1 MFYICYANNSIMKLI
16 KLSLLL
22 FIFITSTFYSSAQ
35 TAENPWAISVGIDL
49 INVQGDDIDSGLN
62 FGAPALSLSRYLGVG
77 FSLGAQYSLNN
88 IKNTPEDLGYSSIDG
103 VVKYNLS
110 DGKISPYLFAGFGV
124 SRFSTNA
131 DNEGLLPSKETS
143 RTGLGGIGVNFDLND
158 KLAINVS
165 TSYRSDIEGD
175 GYNHLQHIVG
185 LSYSF
190 GAGDADKDGVSDEK
204 DECPDVPG
212 LKEFNGCPDSDG
224 DGIPDNKD
232 RCPEE
237 AGTEAL
243 QGCPD
248 GDGDG
253 VADIDDIC
261 PDIAGMAE
269 MNGCPDTDSDGVSDN
284 EDKCPEIAGDI
295 ANGGCPWADTDGD
308 GVLDNIDACKD
319 EKGTIVNNGCPELSK
334 EILATLNKFGLR
346 INFPANSDK
355 ILGKKTQNI
364 LYQIKELLEEYPGDI
379 LIVEGYASSDGDDAY
394 NIELSIKR
402 AQAVKAYL
410 VKIGV
415 SKDRLEVRGLGEAE
429 PISNNESKEGRA
441 ENRRVQFL
449 PKLKVLFLQ

>member
-1 MFYICYANNSIMKLI
+1 MFYICYANKSIMKLI

-35 TAENPWAISVGIDL
+35 NAENPWAISVGIDL
-49 INVQGDDIDSGLN
+49 INVQGGDIDSGLN

-165 TSYRSDIEGD
+165 ASYRSDIEGD

>member
-1 MFYICYANNSIMKLI
+1 MNHFI
-16 KLSLLL
+16 KIFFSLAFLL
-22 FIFITSTFYSSAQ
+22 FFQFGISQNSVK
-35 TAENPWAISVGIDL
+35 PWVIGVGVDF
-49 INVQGDDIDSGLN
+49 INVQGGDLDSGLN
-62 FGAPALSLSRYLGVG
+62 FGAPALSLSRYLGAG

-88 IKNTPEDLGYSSIDG
+88 VKNTPEDLGYSSVDG

-110 DGKISPYLFAGFGV
+110 DGKISPYLFAGYGF
-124 SRFSTNA
+124 SRLEPASN
-131 DNEGLLPSKETS
+131 DSEGYYPSKETS

-190 GAGDADKDGVSDEK
+190 GAGDADGDGVSDEK

-224 DGIPDNKD
+224 DGIPDTKD

-269 MNGCPDTDSDGVSDN
+269 MNGCPDTDGDGVSDN
-284 EDKCPEIAGDI
+284 EDKCPEIAGDV

-319 EKGTIVNNGCPELSK
+319 QKGTIYNNGCPELSK

-346 INFPANSDK
+346 INFAANSDK

-364 LYQIKELLEEYPGDI
+364 LYQIKELLEENPEGI
-379 LIVEGYASSDGDDAY
+379 LIIEGYASSDGDDAY

-402 AQAVKAYL
+402 AQSVKAYL
-410 VKIGV
+410 IKIGV
-415 SKDRLEVRGLGEAE
+415 LKDRLEVRGLGEAE
-429 PISNNESKEGRA
+429 PISDNESHEGRA

-449 PKLKVLFLQ
+449 PKNN

>member
-1 MFYICYANNSIMKLI
+1 MSHFVKTFFSLTLL
-16 KLSLLL
+16 LSLQLG
-22 FIFITSTFYSSAQ
+22 ISQ

-49 INVQGDDIDSGLN
+49 INLQGDDVDSGLN
-62 FGAPALSLSRYLGVG
+62 FGAPALSLSRYLGAG
-77 FSLGAQYSLNN
+77 FSLGAQYALNN
-88 IKNTPEDLGYSSIDG
+88 VKNTSEDLGYASIDG
-103 VVKYNLS
+103 IVKYNLS

-124 SRFSTNA
+124 SKFSTDA
-131 DNEGLLPSKETS
+131 ENEGLLPSKETS

-269 MNGCPDTDSDGVSDN
+269 MNGCPDTDGDGVSDN
-284 EDKCPEIAGDI
+284 EDKCPQIAGDV

-308 GVLDNIDACKD
+308 GVLDNIDVCKD
-319 EKGTIVNNGCPELSK
+319 QIGTIANNGCPELSK

-364 LYQIKELLEEYPGDI
+364 LYQIKELLKENPEGI
-379 LIVEGYASSDGDDAY
+379 LIVEGYASSDGDEAY

-410 VKIGV
+410 VEIGV

-429 PISNNESKEGRA
+429 PISDNVSKEGRA

>member
-1 MFYICYANNSIMKLI
+1 MKFI
-16 KLSLLL
+16 KSTLLL
-22 FIFITSTFYSSAQ
+22 FIFISSTFYSLAQ
-35 TAENPWAISVGIDL
+35 TSENPWAISVGLDL
-49 INVQGDDIDSGLN
+49 INVQGGDLDSGLN
-62 FGAPALSLSRYLGVG
+62 FGAPALSLSRYLGAG

-88 IKNTPEDLGYSSIDG
+88 VKNTPEDLGYSSVDG

-110 DGKISPYLFAGFGV
+110 DGKISPYLFAGYGF
-124 SRFSTNA
+124 SRLEPASA
-131 DNEGLLPSKETS
+131 DSEGSYPSKETS

-158 KLAINVS
+158 KLAVNVS

-190 GAGDADKDGVSDEK
+190 GAGDADGDGVSDEK

-224 DGIPDNKD
+224 DGIPDTKD

-269 MNGCPDTDSDGVSDN
+269 MNGCPDTDGDGVSDN
-284 EDKCPEIAGDI
+284 EDKCPEIAGDV

-319 EKGTIVNNGCPELSK
+319 QKGTIYNNGCPELSK

-346 INFPANSDK
+346 INFAANSDK

-364 LYQIKELLEEYPGDI
+364 LYQIKELLEENPEGI
-379 LIVEGYASSDGDDAY
+379 LIIEGYASSDGDDAY

-402 AQAVKAYL
+402 AQSVKAYL
-410 VKIGV
+410 IKIGV
-415 SKDRLEVRGLGEAE
+415 FKDRLEVRGLGEAE
-429 PISNNESKEGRA
+429 PISDNESQEGRA

-449 PKLKVLFLQ
+449 PKNN

>member
-1 MFYICYANNSIMKLI
+1 MNYFI
-16 KLSLLL
+16 KIFFSLAFLLL
-22 FIFITSTFYSSAQ
+22 FQLGISQNSDK
-35 TAENPWAISVGIDL
+35 PWVIGVGVDL
-49 INVQGDDIDSGLN
+49 INIQGGEIDSGLN
-62 FGAPALSLSRYLGVG
+62 IGLPSVSLSRYLGAG

-131 DNEGLLPSKETS
+131 DNEGLFPSKETS

-165 TSYRSDIEGD
+165 ASYRSDIEGD

-269 MNGCPDTDSDGVSDN
+269 MNGCPDTDGDGVSDN
-284 EDKCPEIAGDI
+284 EDKCPQIAGDV

-334 EILATLNKFGLR
+334 G
-346 INFPANSDK
+346 NFS
-355 ILGKKTQNI
+355 
-364 LYQIKELLEEYPGDI
+364 
-379 LIVEGYASSDGDDAY
+379 
-394 NIELSIKR
+394 
-402 AQAVKAYL
+402 YL
-410 VKIGV
+410 K
-415 SKDRLEVRGLGEAE
+415 
-429 PISNNESKEGRA
+429 
-441 ENRRVQFL
+441 
-449 PKLKVLFLQ
+449 

>member
-1 MFYICYANNSIMKLI
+1 M
-16 KLSLLL
+16 
-22 FIFITSTFYSSAQ
+22 
-35 TAENPWAISVGIDL
+35 
-49 INVQGDDIDSGLN
+49 
-62 FGAPALSLSRYLGVG
+62 
-77 FSLGAQYSLNN
+77 
-88 IKNTPEDLGYSSIDG
+88 
-103 VVKYNLS
+103 KYNLS

-124 SRFSTNA
+124 SRFSTDA

-269 MNGCPDTDSDGVSDN
+269 MNGCPDTDGDGVSDN
-284 EDKCPEIAGDI
+284 EDKCPEIAGDV

-355 ILGKKTQNI
+355 ILGKKTQNM
-364 LYQIKELLEEYPGDI
+364 LYQIKELLEENPEGI

-410 VKIGV
+410 VEIGV

-429 PISNNESKEGRA
+429 PISDNESQEGRA

-449 PKLKVLFLQ
+449 PKNN

>member
-1 MFYICYANNSIMKLI
+1 MSHFVKTFFSLTLL
-16 KLSLLL
+16 LSLQLG
-22 FIFITSTFYSSAQ
+22 ISQ
-35 TAENPWAISVGIDL
+35 TAENPWAFSVGVDL
-49 INVQGDDIDSGLN
+49 INVQDTDVDSGLN
-62 FGAPALSLSRYLGVG
+62 FGAPALSLSRYLGAG
-77 FSLGAQYSLNN
+77 FSLGAQYALNN
-88 IKNTPEDLGYSSIDG
+88 VKNTSEDLGYASIDG
-103 VVKYNLS
+103 IVKYNLS

-124 SRFSTNA
+124 SKFSTDA
-131 DNEGLLPSKETS
+131 ENEGLLPSKETS

-269 MNGCPDTDSDGVSDN
+269 MNGCPDTDGDGVSDN
-284 EDKCPEIAGDI
+284 EDKCPQIAGDL

-308 GVLDNIDACKD
+308 GVLDNIDVCKD
-319 EKGTIVNNGCPELSK
+319 QIGTIANNGCPELSK

-364 LYQIKELLEEYPGDI
+364 LYQIKELLKENPEGI
-379 LIVEGYASSDGDDAY
+379 LIVEGYASSDGDEAY

-410 VKIGV
+410 VEIGV

-429 PISNNESKEGRA
+429 PISDNVSKEGRA

>member
-35 TAENPWAISVGIDL
+35 NAENPWAISVGIDL
-49 INVQGDDIDSGLN
+49 INVQGGDIDSGLN

-124 SRFSTNA
+124 SRFSTDA

>member
-1 MFYICYANNSIMKLI
+1 MSHFVKIFFSLTLL
-16 KLSLLL
+16 LSLQLG
-22 FIFITSTFYSSAQ
+22 ISQ
-35 TAENPWAISVGIDL
+35 TAENPWSISVGVDL
-49 INVQGDDIDSGLN
+49 INVQDDNVDSGLN
-62 FGAPALSLSRYLGVG
+62 FGVPALSLSRYLGSG
-77 FSLGAQYSLNN
+77 FSLSAQYALNN
-88 IKNTPEDLGYSSIDG
+88 IKNTPEDRGYASIDG
-103 VVKYNLS
+103 IVKYNLS
-110 DGKISPYLFAGFGV
+110 DGKTLPYLFAGFGV
-124 SRFSTNA
+124 SKFSTDA
-131 DNEGLLPSKETS
+131 ENEGLLPSKETS
-143 RTGLGGIGVNFDLND
+143 RTALGGIGVNYNLND

-165 TSYRSDIEGD
+165 TSYRVDIEGD
-175 GYNHLQHIVG
+175 GFNHLQHIVG

-253 VADIDDIC
+253 IADIDDIC

-269 MNGCPDTDSDGVSDN
+269 MNGCPDTDGDGVSDN
-284 EDKCPEIAGDI
+284 EDKCPQIVGDV
-295 ANGGCPWADTDGD
+295 ANSGCPWADTDGD

-319 EKGTIVNNGCPELSK
+319 QKGTTTNNGCPELSK

-346 INFPANSDK
+346 INFAANSDK

-364 LYQIKELLEEYPGDI
+364 LYQIKDLLEENPQGI

-415 SKDRLEVRGLGEAE
+415 LKERLEVRGFGEAE
-429 PISNNESKEGRA
+429 PISDNESQEGRA

-449 PKLKVLFLQ
+449 PKNN

>member
-1 MFYICYANNSIMKLI
+1 MNHFI
-16 KLSLLL
+16 KIFFSLAFLL
-22 FIFITSTFYSSAQ
+22 FFQLGISQNSDK
-35 TAENPWAISVGIDL
+35 PWVIGVGVDL
-49 INVQGDDIDSGLN
+49 INVQGGDIDSGLN
-62 FGAPALSLSRYLGVG
+62 FGVPALSLSRYLGAG

-269 MNGCPDTDSDGVSDN
+269 MNGCPDTDGDGVSDN
-284 EDKCPEIAGDI
+284 EDKCPEIAGDV

-364 LYQIKELLEEYPGDI
+364 LYQIKELLEENPEGI

-410 VKIGV
+410 VEIGV

-429 PISNNESKEGRA
+429 PISDNESKEGRA

>member
-1 MFYICYANNSIMKLI
+1 MKLI
-16 KLSLLL
+16 KSTLLL
-22 FIFITSTFYSSAQ
+22 FIFISSTFYSLAQ

-49 INVQGDDIDSGLN
+49 INLQGDDVDSGLN
-62 FGAPALSLSRYLGVG
+62 FGAPALSLSRYLGAG
-77 FSLGAQYSLNN
+77 FSLGAQYALNN
-88 IKNTPEDLGYSSIDG
+88 VKNTSEDLGYASIDG
-103 VVKYNLS
+103 IVKYNLS

-124 SRFSTNA
+124 SKFSTDA
-131 DNEGLLPSKETS
+131 ENEGLLPSKETS

-269 MNGCPDTDSDGVSDN
+269 MNGCPDTDGDGVSDN
-284 EDKCPEIAGDI
+284 EDKCPQIAGDV
-295 ANGGCPWADTDGD
+295 ANGGCPWADTDDD
-308 GVLDNIDACKD
+308 GVADKD
-319 EKGTIVNNGCPELSK
+319 DKCPDVAGTVSNNGCPELSN

-346 INFPANSDK
+346 INFAANSDK

-364 LYQIKELLEEYPGDI
+364 LNQIKELLQENPEGI
-379 LIVEGYASSDGDDAY
+379 LIIEGYASSDGDDAY

-415 SKDRLEVRGLGEAE
+415 LKERLEVRGFGEAE
-429 PISNNESKEGRA
+429 PISDNESQEGRA

-449 PKLKVLFLQ
+449 PKNN

>member
-1 MFYICYANNSIMKLI
+1 MSHFVKIFFSLTLL
-16 KLSLLL
+16 LSLQLG
-22 FIFITSTFYSSAQ
+22 ISQ
-35 TAENPWAISVGIDL
+35 TAENPWSISVGVDL
-49 INVQGDDIDSGLN
+49 INVQDDNVDSGLN
-62 FGAPALSLSRYLGVG
+62 FGVPALSLSRYLGSG
-77 FSLGAQYSLNN
+77 FSLSAQYALNN
-88 IKNTPEDLGYSSIDG
+88 IKNTPEDRGYASIDG
-103 VVKYNLS
+103 IVKYNLS
-110 DGKISPYLFAGFGV
+110 DGKTLPYLFAGFGV
-124 SRFSTNA
+124 SKFSTDA
-131 DNEGLLPSKETS
+131 ENEGLLPSKETS
-143 RTGLGGIGVNFDLND
+143 RTALGGIGVNYNLND

-165 TSYRSDIEGD
+165 TSYRVDIEGD
-175 GYNHLQHIVG
+175 GFNHLQHIVG

-248 GDGDG
+248 GDSDG

-269 MNGCPDTDSDGVSDN
+269 MNGCPDTDGDGVSDN
-284 EDKCPEIAGDI
+284 EDKCPQIVGDV
-295 ANGGCPWADTDGD
+295 ANSGCPWADTDGD

-319 EKGTIVNNGCPELSK
+319 QKGTTTNNGCPELSK

-346 INFPANSDK
+346 INFAANSDK

-364 LYQIKELLEEYPGDI
+364 LYQIKDLLEENPQGI

-415 SKDRLEVRGLGEAE
+415 LKERLEVRGFGEAE
-429 PISNNESKEGRA
+429 PISDNESQEGRA

-449 PKLKVLFLQ
+449 PKNN

>member
-1 MFYICYANNSIMKLI
+1 MDHFVKLFF
-16 KLSLLL
+16 SLAFLL
-22 FIFITSTFYSSAQ
+22 FFQFGISQNSN
-35 TAENPWAISVGIDL
+35 NPWAISVGLDL
-49 INVQGDDIDSGLN
+49 INVQGGDLDSGLN
-62 FGAPALSLSRYLGVG
+62 FGAPALSLSRYLGAG

-88 IKNTPEDLGYSSIDG
+88 IKNTPEDLGYSSVDG
-103 VVKYNLS
+103 IVKYNLS
-110 DGKISPYLFAGFGV
+110 DGNISPYLFVGFGV
-124 SRFSTNA
+124 SRFSTDT

-165 TSYRSDIEGD
+165 TSYRSDMEGD

-284 EDKCPEIAGDI
+284 EDKCPQIAGDA

-319 EKGTIVNNGCPELSK
+319 EKGTILNNGCPELSK

-364 LYQIKELLEEYPGDI
+364 LYQIKDLLKENPEGI
-379 LIVEGYASSDGDDAY
+379 LMVEGYASSDGNDAY

-410 VKIGV
+410 VEIGV

-429 PISNNESKEGRA
+429 PISDNESKEGRA

-449 PKLKVLFLQ
+449 PKLKVLFIQ

>member
-1 MFYICYANNSIMKLI
+1 MNHFI
-16 KLSLLL
+16 KIFFSLAFLLL
-22 FIFITSTFYSSAQ
+22 FQLGISQNSDK
-35 TAENPWAISVGIDL
+35 PWVIVVGVDL
-49 INVQGDDIDSGLN
+49 INIQGGDIDSGLN
-62 FGAPALSLSRYLGVG
+62 FGAPALSLSRYLGAG

-88 IKNTPEDLGYSSIDG
+88 IKNTPEDLGYSSYDG
-103 VVKYNLS
+103 LVKYNLS
-110 DGKISPYLFAGFGV
+110 DGKILPYLFAGFGV

-269 MNGCPDTDSDGVSDN
+269 MNGCPDTDGDGVSDN
-284 EDKCPEIAGDI
+284 EDKCPQIAGDVD
-295 ANGGCPWADTDGD
+295 NGGCPWADTDGD
-308 GVLDNIDACKD
+308 GVPDNIDACKD

-364 LYQIKELLEEYPGDI
+364 LYQIKELLEENPEGI

-410 VKIGV
+410 VEIGV
-415 SKDRLEVRGLGEAE
+415 SKDRLEVRGLGETE
-429 PISNNESKEGRA
+429 PISDNESKEGRA

-449 PKLKVLFLQ
+449 PKLKQLFLQ

>member
-1 MFYICYANNSIMKLI
+1 MNHFI
-16 KLSLLL
+16 KIFFSLVFLL
-22 FIFITSTFYSSAQ
+22 FFQFGISQNSDK
-35 TAENPWAISVGIDL
+35 PWVISVGVDF
-49 INVQGDDIDSGLN
+49 INIQGGDIDSGLN
-62 FGAPALSLSRYLGVG
+62 FGVPSLSLSRYLGAG

-88 IKNTPEDLGYSSIDG
+88 IKNTPEDLGYLSIDG

-124 SRFSTNA
+124 SRFSTDA

-190 GAGDADKDGVSDEK
+190 GAGDADSDGVSDEK

-248 GDGDG
+248 ADGDG

-269 MNGCPDTDSDGVSDN
+269 MNGCPDTDGDGVSDN
-284 EDKCPEIAGDI
+284 EDKCPKIAGDV
-295 ANGGCPWADTDGD
+295 ANSGCPWADTDGD

-355 ILGKKTQNI
+355 ILGKKTQNM
-364 LYQIKELLEEYPGDI
+364 LYQIKELLEENPEGI

-410 VKIGV
+410 VEIGV

-429 PISNNESKEGRA
+429 PISDNESQEGRA

-449 PKLKVLFLQ
+449 PKNN

>member
-1 MFYICYANNSIMKLI
+1 MSHFVKTFFSLTLL
-16 KLSLLL
+16 LSLQLG
-22 FIFITSTFYSSAQ
+22 ISQ

-49 INVQGDDIDSGLN
+49 INLQGDDVDSGLN
-62 FGAPALSLSRYLGVG
+62 FGAPALSLSRYLGAG
-77 FSLGAQYSLNN
+77 FSLGAQYALNN
-88 IKNTPEDLGYSSIDG
+88 VKNTSEDLGYASIDG
-103 VVKYNLS
+103 IVKYNLS

-124 SRFSTNA
+124 SKFSTDA
-131 DNEGLLPSKETS
+131 ENEGLLPSKETS

-269 MNGCPDTDSDGVSDN
+269 MNGCPDTDGDGVSDN
-284 EDKCPEIAGDI
+284 EDKCPQIAGDV
-295 ANGGCPWADTDGD
+295 ANGGCPWADTDDD
-308 GVLDNIDACKD
+308 GVADKD
-319 EKGTIVNNGCPELSK
+319 DKCPDVAGTVANNGCPELSK

-346 INFPANSDK
+346 INFAANSDK

-364 LYQIKELLEEYPGDI
+364 LNQIKELLQENPEGV
-379 LIVEGYASSDGDDAY
+379 LIIEGYASSDGDDAY

-410 VKIGV
+410 VRIGV
-415 SKDRLEVRGLGEAE
+415 LKDRLEVRGLGEAE
-429 PISNNESKEGRA
+429 PISDNESQEGRA

-449 PKLKVLFLQ
+449 PKNN